1 MAQTLFELQQ
11 NDSNYQRKVQINE
24 INMDLSAEKIEL
36 NYTLFFFQN
45 EKEIV
50 KLRTTD
56 VIVVGS
62 EKVDSNGATL
72 PIQDNKTAQEAQT
85 AFEFWTSYISGQSF
99 DFSVLLMQIVN
110 FLETKGTFNI

>member
-1 MAQTLFELQQ
+1 MKQTLFELQQ
-11 NDSNYQRKVQINE
+11 NDSPFQRKVKINE
-24 INMDLSAEKIEL
+24 IDMNLAAEKIAL

-45 EKEIV
+45 EKEIT

-56 VIVVGS
+56 IIVVGS

-72 PIQDNKTAQEAQT
+72 AIQDNETAEKAQT
-85 AFEFWTSYISGQSF
+85 AFMFWISYISGQSF
-99 DFSVLLMQIVN
+99 DFNVLLMQIVN